1 MSRVFGGFEMANEVA
16 AARESLLAKL
26 RDRVQTTEYGI
37 SDRNGGGGKVGFI
50 HGALE
55 KGTGGQD
62 HLPRT
67 GTQG

>member
-1 MSRVFGGFEMANEVA
+1 MSDEVA
-16 AARESLLAKL
+16 AAGKCLLAEF
-26 RDRVQTTEYGI
+26 RHRVQMTEHGI
-37 SDRNGGGGKVGFI
+37 ADRNRGGGKIWFVQR
-50 HGALE
+50 ALE